1 MYRDRKNK
9 SFFETDRNIIKA
21 VLLMK
26 VMEIKVIF
34 ESDDTEK
41 AKKEIGDIFYDF
53 GATGL
58 KIEEPMTHK
67 NSLDYYKN
75 EKDFLMVDHAV
86 SAYFPV
92 NIYAERRK
100 QAILKRFEETFAE
113 REDIVY
119 TIDFYDFEEEDYQN
133 SWKKYFYT
141 QKISDRFVVKPTW
154 REYEPQEDELVIEI
168 DPGRAFGTGTHPT
181 TSLCIKLMEENI
193 KEGNTVIDV
202 GTGSGILMVAAEKL
216 GAGKIV
222 GTDIDP
228 MAVEVA
234 EENLLLN
241 KVDME
246 KAKAYAGD
254 LVTVVQNEKFDVV
267 VANILADVLLI
278 LLKDISRVVKKDGL
292 VIFSGIIE
300 DKLEEMK
307 RAVNE
312 VGLEILEVKADKE
325 WRAMLM
331 KA

>member
-1 MYRDRKNK
+1 
-9 SFFETDRNIIKA
+9 
-21 VLLMK
+21 MK
-26 VMEIKVIF
+26 VEEIKVIF
-34 ESDDTEK
+34 ESEDIEK
-41 AKKEIGDIFYDF
+41 SKKEIGDIFYDF

-67 NSLDYYKN
+67 NPLDFYKN

-86 SAYFPV
+86 SAYFPL
-92 NIYAERRK
+92 NFYAEKRRK
-100 QAILKRFEETFAE
+100 AILNALEEKFFQ
-113 REDIVY
+113 REDIIY
-119 TIDFYDFEEEDYQN
+119 TVDFYDYEEEDYQN

-141 QKISDRFVVKPTW
+141 QKISNRFVVKPTW
-154 REYEPQEDELVIEI
+154 RDYEPLEDELVIEI

-193 KEGNTVIDV
+193 SAQDRVIDV

-216 GAGKIV
+216 GAKEII

-228 MAVEVA
+228 MAIEVA
-234 EENLLLN
+234 KENLELN
-241 KVDME
+241 KVSLE

-254 LVTVVQNEKFDVV
+254 LISVVKEDKFDVV

-278 LLKDISRVVKKDGL
+278 LLKDISKVVRKDGL

-307 RAVNE
+307 KE
-312 VGLEILEVKADKE
+312 IESQGLEILEVKADKE
-325 WRAMLM
+325 WRVILI

>member
-1 MYRDRKNK
+1 
-9 SFFETDRNIIKA
+9 
-21 VLLMK
+21 MK
-26 VMEIKVIF
+26 VEEIKVIF
-34 ESDDTEK
+34 ESEDIEK
-41 AKKEIGDIFYDF
+41 SKKEIGDIFYDF

-67 NSLDYYKN
+67 NPLDFYKN

-86 SAYFPV
+86 SAYFPL
-92 NIYAERRK
+92 NFYAEKRRK
-100 QAILKRFEETFAE
+100 AILNAFEEKFSQN
-113 REDIVY
+113 EDIIY
-119 TIDFYDFEEEDYQN
+119 TVDFYDYEEEDYQN

-141 QKISDRFVVKPTW
+141 QKISNRFVVKPTW
-154 REYEPQEDELVIEI
+154 RDYEPLEDELVIEI

-193 KEGNTVIDV
+193 SAQDRVIDV

-216 GAGKIV
+216 GAKEII

-228 MAVEVA
+228 MAIEVA
-234 EENLLLN
+234 KENLELN
-241 KVDME
+241 KVSLE

-254 LVTVVQNEKFDVV
+254 LISVVKEDKFDVV

-278 LLKDISRVVKKDGL
+278 LLKDISKVVRKDGL

-307 RAVNE
+307 KE
-312 VGLEILEVKADKE
+312 IESQGLEILEVKADKE
-325 WRAMLM
+325 WRAILI

>member
-1 MYRDRKNK
+1 
-9 SFFETDRNIIKA
+9 
-21 VLLMK
+21 MK

-141 QKISDRFVVKPTW
+141 QKISERFVVKPTW
-154 REYEPQEDELVIEI
+154 REYEPQEDEIVIEI

-307 RAVNE
+307 RAVE
-312 VGLEILEVKADKE
+312 GVGLEILEVKADKE

-331 KA
+331 RA

>member
-1 MYRDRKNK
+1 
-9 SFFETDRNIIKA
+9 
-21 VLLMK
+21 MK
-26 VMEIKVIF
+26 VEEIKVVF
-34 ESDDTEK
+34 ESDNIEK
-41 AKKEIGDIFYDF
+41 SKKEIGDIFYDF

-67 NSLDYYKN
+67 NPLDFYKN

-86 SAYFPV
+86 SAYFPL
-92 NIYAERRK
+92 NFYAEKRRK
-100 QAILKRFEETFAE
+100 AIKNTFEEKFLD
-113 REDIVY
+113 REDIIY
-119 TIDFYDFEEEDYQN
+119 TMDFYDYDEEDYQN

-141 QKISDRFVVKPTW
+141 QKISERFVVKPTW
-154 REYEPQEDELVIEI
+154 RDYEPLEDELVIEI

-193 KEGNTVIDV
+193 NSEDRVIDV

-216 GAGKIV
+216 GAKEII

-228 MAVEVA
+228 MAIEVA
-234 EENLLLN
+234 KENLELN
-241 KVDME
+241 KVSLK

-254 LVTVVQNEKFDVV
+254 LISVVKEDKFDVV

-278 LLKDISRVVKKDGL
+278 LLKDISKVARKDGL
-292 VIFSGIIE
+292 IIFSGIIE

-307 RAVNE
+307 RAIE
-312 VGLEILEVKADKE
+312 MQGLEILEIKEDKE
-325 WRAMLM
+325 WRAILI

>member
-1 MYRDRKNK
+1 
-9 SFFETDRNIIKA
+9 
-21 VLLMK
+21 MK

-141 QKISDRFVVKPTW
+141 QKISERFVVKPTW
-154 REYEPQEDELVIEI
+154 RKYEPQEDELVIEI

-307 RAVNE
+307 RAVEE

-331 KA
+331 RA

>member
-1 MYRDRKNK
+1 
-9 SFFETDRNIIKA
+9 
-21 VLLMK
+21 MK

-86 SAYFPV
+86 SAYFPM

-100 QAILKRFEETFAE
+100 QAIVKRFEETFAE

-141 QKISDRFVVKPTW
+141 QKISERFVVKPTW
-154 REYEPQEDELVIEI
+154 RKYEPQEDELVIEI

-193 KEGNTVIDV
+193 KEGNTVIDI

-228 MAVEVA
+228 VAVEVA

-307 RAVNE
+307 RAVEE

-331 KA
+331 RA

>member
-1 MYRDRKNK
+1 
-9 SFFETDRNIIKA
+9 
-21 VLLMK
+21 MK

-100 QAILKRFEETFAE
+100 QAIVKRFEETFAE

-141 QKISDRFVVKPTW
+141 QKISERFVVKPTW

-228 MAVEVA
+228 VAVEVA

-307 RAVNE
+307 RAVEE

-331 KA
+331 RA

>member
-1 MYRDRKNK
+1 
-9 SFFETDRNIIKA
+9 
-21 VLLMK
+21 MK

-58 KIEEPMTHK
+58 KIEEPMTHR

-75 EKDFLMVDHAV
+75 EKDFLMVDHAL
-86 SAYFPV
+86 SAYFPM

-100 QAILKRFEETFAE
+100 QAVVKRFEETFAE

-141 QKISDRFVVKPTW
+141 QKISERFVVKPTW

-254 LVTVVQNEKFDVV
+254 LVTVVQDEKFDVV

-307 RAVNE
+307 RAVEE

-331 KA
+331 RA

>member
-1 MYRDRKNK
+1 
-9 SFFETDRNIIKA
+9 
-21 VLLMK
+21 MK

-141 QKISDRFVVKPTW
+141 QKISERFVVKPTW

-307 RAVNE
+307 RVVEE

-331 KA
+331 RA

>member
-1 MYRDRKNK
+1 
-9 SFFETDRNIIKA
+9 
-21 VLLMK
+21 MK

-141 QKISDRFVVKPTW
+141 QKISERFVVKPTW

-193 KEGNTVIDV
+193 KEGNTVSDV

-241 KVDME
+241 KVDMK

-307 RAVNE
+307 RAVEE

-331 KA
+331 RA